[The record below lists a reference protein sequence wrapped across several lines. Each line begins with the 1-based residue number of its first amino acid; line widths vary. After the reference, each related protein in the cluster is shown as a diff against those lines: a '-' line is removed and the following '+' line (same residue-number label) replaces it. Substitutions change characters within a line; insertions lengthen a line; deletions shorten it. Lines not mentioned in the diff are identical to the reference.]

1 MRLLS
6 IYLLIA
12 LFSFPYQG
20 NAEGWP
26 ADESPPPGSALL
38 NSTAPLAAEIVLYS
52 LSLTGTQ
59 YRFGGDSPDKGFDCS
74 GLIRHV
80 YQSVAGLL
88 LPHSAQAIYA
98 AATKVSLDELQPG
111 DVVFYNTLKRAY
123 SHVGIYL
130 GNQRFIHAASSGR
143 STQVSTMTDK
153 YWAKRYNG
161 AGRLIAPVL
170 PSLVLTEES
179 P

>member
-1 MRLLS
+1 MRLLF

-12 LFSFPYQG
+12 LFSFASHG

-26 ADESPPPGSALL
+26 AEEPALPVSALL
-38 NSTAPLAAEIVLYS
+38 NSSAPLAAEIVLYS

-59 YRFGGDSPDKGFDCS
+59 YKFGGDSPDKGFDCS

-80 YQSVAGLL
+80 YHSVAGLM
-88 LPHSAQAIYA
+88 LPHSAQAIYT

-153 YWAKRYNG
+153 YWSKRYNG
-161 AGRLIAPVL
+161 AGRLIEPAL
-170 PSLVLTEES
+170 PTLVLTEES